1 MLAVKLRVKRILD
14 TSYAIKNLKF
24 LVNSTYG
31 LAFRLQL
38 CVFMC
43 EDTCAIVHPWKTE
56 DNLRE
61 AALSYGVGAEDWTQ
75 LLRFGSKHPLPVETI
90 LLAQY
95 S

>member
-14 TSYAIKNLKF
+14 TSHAIKNLKF

-43 EDTCAIVHPWKTE
+43 DVFVWWVLGYSLNSLDLLQIAYLRKNR
-56 DNLRE
+56 NLFFVILE
-61 AALSYGVGAEDWTQ
+61 AGKFKIKKIPITAL
-75 LLRFGSKHPLPVETI
+75 L
-90 LLAQY
+90 
-95 S
+95 